1 MKTLVL
7 AALLGLAVA
16 TTGAVSAHADTITV
30 HGTTGTGYGR

>member
-16 TTGAVSAHADTITV
+16 TTGAVSAQADTFTV
-30 HGTTGTGYGR
+30 HGYQGTAYGR